1 MTLFLCSNL
10 NYTNKKLCNEIISL
24 HSKKYRAEK
33 RQIPNFEVYV
43 DGKKDEELTV
53 KAKKALEFIKRYD
66 EVAGNQLSILDWDSE
81 LLNCYFDNFEK
92 SMKDKFFDKK

>member
-1 MTLFLCSNL
+1 MRLV
-10 NYTNKKLCNEIISL
+10 
-24 HSKKYRAEK
+24 EK

-81 LLNCYFDNFEK
+81 LLNCYFDNLEK

>member
-1 MTLFLCSNL
+1 MRLV
-10 NYTNKKLCNEIISL
+10 
-24 HSKKYRAEK
+24 EK

-66 EVAGNQLSILDWDSE
+66 EVAGNQLSILE
-81 LLNCYFDNFEK
+81 G
-92 SMKDKFFDKK
+92 

>member
-1 MTLFLCSNL
+1 MRLV
-10 NYTNKKLCNEIISL
+10 
-24 HSKKYRAEK
+24 EK
-33 RQIPNFEVYV
+33 RQIQDFEVYV

-81 LLNCYFDNFEK
+81 LQDYYFDNFEK
-92 SMKDKFFDKK
+92 LMKDRFFDKT

>member
-1 MTLFLCSNL
+1 MRLV
-10 NYTNKKLCNEIISL
+10 
-24 HSKKYRAEK
+24 EK

-92 SMKDKFFDKK
+92 SMKDKFSIKSRILAAVRRILSLISSQN

>member
-1 MTLFLCSNL
+1 MRLV
-10 NYTNKKLCNEIISL
+10 
-24 HSKKYRAEK
+24 EK

-53 KAKKALEFIKRYD
+53 KAKKALKFIKRYD

-81 LLNCYFDNFEK
+81 LLDCFDNFEK
-92 SMKDKFFDKK
+92 LMKERFYDKK